1 MFNPQL
7 LYLNSYLHF
16 ADKKYIK
23 AGNDEIKEVI
33 INLLDKRFL
42 TTNNIYVIE
51 NAFPYCKV
59 KELDDY
65 YFAIYSLFSINK
77 SSKFYELLE
86 KGIIINVYDFI
97 KMIGE

>member
-1 MFNPQL
+1 M
-7 LYLNSYLHF
+7 
-16 ADKKYIK
+16 
-23 AGNDEIKEVI
+23 GV
-33 INLLDKRFL
+33 
-42 TTNNIYVIE
+42 NIYVIE

-97 KMIGE
+97 KMIGEWLLF

>member
-51 NAFPYCKV
+51 KN
-59 KELDDY
+59 
-65 YFAIYSLFSINK
+65 
-77 SSKFYELLE
+77 
-86 KGIIINVYDFI
+86 
-97 KMIGE
+97 